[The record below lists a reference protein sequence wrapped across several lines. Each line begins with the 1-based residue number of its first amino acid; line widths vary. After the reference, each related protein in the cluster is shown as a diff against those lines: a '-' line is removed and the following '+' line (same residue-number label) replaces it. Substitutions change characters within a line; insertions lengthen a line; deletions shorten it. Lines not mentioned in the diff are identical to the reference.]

1 VQSDLPFI
9 FWLVVEMFDFLS
21 LFSVGLMSFSFAG
34 LFAGFYLLKFLL
46 EKIGAWRKRE
56 DGPKDRVLFSIFLNV
71 IFGFVVGSF
80 AQLPWEAGLACHAK
94 GQPLIPCVMQ
104 LTGAQMRAK

>member
-1 VQSDLPFI
+1 MSDF
-9 FWLVVEMFDFLS
+9 FAM
-21 LFSVGLMSFSFAG
+21 FSVGLMSF
-34 LFAGFYLLKFLL
+34 LFAAFFVGLYLLKLLL
-46 EKIGAWRKRE
+46 EKIGAWSKRK
-56 DGPKDRVLFSIFLNV
+56 DGPQDRVLFYVVLNA

-104 LTGAQMRAK
+104 LTGAQMRTK